1 MEYAKVFNN
10 YYGSSEDVVFKKL
23 DNGQNVIFDID
34 WQGTEQIKQKKLK
47 YKIITIFILPPSR
60 KELFNRLLNRDLN
73 DEKNAMERMKQFDK
87 DVVHW
92 KNYDL
97 VVINDDIL
105 NYNQDI
111 FYNKKIIIF
120 GNLPYNISTKILTAW
135 IKINNLNNFCKRF
148 VLMFQKE
155 VADRILA
162 DSNSKNYGRLS
173 IISSWKMDIEKIT
186 DINPS
191 SFFPSP
197 KIKSSLLI
205 FKPKN
210 NYYELNNPKNL
221 EHVTNIF
228 FNQRRKMIKKPL
240 KFLFKNYEKVAE
252 ELSLDLN
259 LRPQNLTNLTYYK
272 ICSYY
277 EQLLK

>member
-1 MEYAKVFNN
+1 MKILPKKSLGQNFLIDSQILNMIVELGKIKSNDIVLEVGPGTGNLTEIILKKKPKKLVVVEKDKNLSLILKKRFNN
-10 YYGSSEDVVFKKL
+10 EVE
-23 DNGQNVIFDID
+23 I
-34 WQGTEQIKQKKLK
+34 
-47 YKIITIFILPPSR
+47 
-60 KELFNRLLNRDLN
+60 
-73 DEKNAMERMKQFDK
+73 
-87 DVVHW
+87 
-92 KNYDL
+92 
-97 VVINDDIL
+97 INDNIL
-105 NYNQDI
+105 NYNHDI
-111 FYNKKIIIF
+111 YYNKKIIIF
-120 GNLPYNISTKILTAW
+120 GNLPYNISTQILTSW
-135 IKINNLNNFCKRF
+135 IKINNLKNFCKKF

-186 DINPS
+186 DINPD
-191 SFFPSP
+191 SFFPRP
-197 KIKSSLLI
+197 KIKSSLLV

-210 NYYELNNPKNL
+210 IYYKLENPRNL

-228 FNQRRKMIKKPL
+228 FNQRRKMIRKPL
-240 KFLFKNYEKVAE
+240 KFLFNDYEKVAD

-277 EQLLK
+277 ENLLK

>member
-1 MEYAKVFNN
+1 MKILPKKSLGQNFLIDNEILNMIADLGRVGSNDIVLEVGPGTGNLTEKILKKKPKKLIVVEKDKNLSIILKKKFNN
-10 YYGSSEDVVFKKL
+10 EAE
-23 DNGQNVIFDID
+23 I
-34 WQGTEQIKQKKLK
+34 
-47 YKIITIFILPPSR
+47 
-60 KELFNRLLNRDLN
+60 
-73 DEKNAMERMKQFDK
+73 
-87 DVVHW
+87 
-92 KNYDL
+92 
-97 VVINDDIL
+97 INDNIL
-105 NYNQDI
+105 NYNHDI
-111 FYNKKIIIF
+111 YYNKKIIIF

-162 DSNSKNYGRLS
+162 EYNSKNYGRLS
-173 IISSWKMDIEKIT
+173 IISSWKMNVEKII

-191 SFFPSP
+191 SFFPAP
-197 KIKSSLLI
+197 KVKSSLLI

-210 NYYELNNPKNL
+210 KYYKLNNPKNL

-228 FNQRRKMIKKPL
+228 FNQRRKMIRKPL

-277 EQLLK
+277 ENLIK